1 MSLNANILGAIEQIG
16 LLGELKAISFP
27 SIKTNIMYDN
37 MKIAAS
43 FGSIDK
49 NGE

>member
-16 LLGELKAISFP
+16 LLDELKAISFP
-27 SIKTNIMYDN
+27 GNHVNIMYDN
-37 MKIAAS
+37 MKITAS
-43 FGSIDK
+43 FGNIDK